1 MPGRARFGSFWREE
15 SVEVPRGGSERGEMD
30 AGSLVAHLAATSRI
44 GATARRNASIV
55 FGATTA
61 RAGTSDVRHE
71 AFRHDPCVAMAG
83 HSGALNTSRTVVP
96 DPVSNE
102 DVRQRANLLTIAA
115 LSIACSAGPLPTP
128 PPGPGVP
135 RPDTRQTRSV
145 DPVVFPEAFSLSLTQ
160 EFGYAPMRYCTLEVA
175 IYQPSRVALECL
187 HQNGVVTRAGR
198 DLRAEESEQIFK
210 FARGADLFQGGH
222 SGDDLTLGDGTL
234 ETLKVRAAET
244 GRAVVLITS

>member
-1 MPGRARFGSFWREE
+1 MSAASRAR
-15 SVEVPRGGSERGEMD
+15 ERPT
-30 AGSLVAHLAATSRI
+30 ASSPFSNRVFSR
-44 GATARRNASIV
+44 TA
-55 FGATTA
+55 
-61 RAGTSDVRHE
+61 
-71 AFRHDPCVAMAG
+71 AMAG

-102 DVRQRANLLTIAA
+102 DVRQRLNLLVLTIAA

-160 EFGYAPMRYCTLEVA
+160 EFGYAPMRCCTLEVA
-175 IYQPSRVALECL
+175 IYKPFPRVALECL

-210 FARGADLFQGGH
+210 FASGADLFQGGH
-222 SGDDLTLGDGTL
+222 SGEDLTPGDGTL
-234 ETLKVRAAET
+234 ETLKARAGET
-244 GRAVVLITS
+244 GRAVVLITSYNATFEDNAARRELLRLLKAFEDELSKQLKRIP

>member
-1 MPGRARFGSFWREE
+1 MGS
-15 SVEVPRGGSERGEMD
+15 
-30 AGSLVAHLAATSRI
+30 
-44 GATARRNASIV
+44 
-55 FGATTA
+55 
-61 RAGTSDVRHE
+61 
-71 AFRHDPCVAMAG
+71 
-83 HSGALNTSRTVVP
+83 HSAALNTSRTVVA

-102 DVRQRANLLTIAA
+102 DVRQRAILLVLA

-135 RPDTRQTRSV
+135 RPDARRTRSV

-175 IYQPSRVALECL
+175 IYQPVPRVALECL

-210 FARGADLFQGGH
+210 FASGADLFQGGH
-222 SGDDLTLGDGTL
+222 SGEDLTPGDGTL
-234 ETLKVRAAET
+234 ETLKVRAGET
-244 GRAVVLITS
+244 GRAVVLITSYNATFEDNAARRELLRLLKAFEDELSKQLKRST

>member
-1 MPGRARFGSFWREE
+1 
-15 SVEVPRGGSERGEMD
+15 
-30 AGSLVAHLAATSRI
+30 
-44 GATARRNASIV
+44 
-55 FGATTA
+55 
-61 RAGTSDVRHE
+61 
-71 AFRHDPCVAMAG
+71 MAG

-102 DVRQRANLLTIAA
+102 DVRQRANLLVLTIAA
-115 LSIACSAGPLPTP
+115 LSIACTDGPLLTP

-135 RPDTRQTRSV
+135 RPDTRQARSV
-145 DPVVFPEAFSLSLTQ
+145 DPVVFPETFSLSLRQ

-210 FARGADLFQGGH
+210 FASGADLFQGGH
-222 SGDDLTLGDGTL
+222 SGEDLTPGDGTL

-244 GRAVVLITS
+244 ARAVVLITSHNATFEDNAARRELLRLLKAFEDELSKLKRIT